1 MGLFNETGIIYVV
14 TNAITTNVAGD
25 LFLTLLLPVLM
36 VMLFA
41 FAFRIPL
48 EFTVILVFP
57 LLIGFCV
64 EGGAG
69 FMPVLGVGILYL
81 SVLLAK
87 NFFFY
92 QK

>member
-1 MGLFNETGIIYVV
+1 MGLFNETGFIYVV
-14 TNAITTNVAGD
+14 TNAITTNITGD
-25 LFLTLLLPVLM
+25 LFLTLLLLVLAF
-36 VMLFA
+36 MLFA

-57 LLIGFCV
+57 LLIGFGV

-69 FMPVLGVGILYL
+69 FMSVLGVGIIYL

-87 NFFFY
+87 NFFFF

>member
-1 MGLFNETGIIYVV
+1 MGLFNETGFIYVV
-14 TNAITTNVAGD
+14 TNAITTNITGD
-25 LFLTLLLPVLM
+25 LFLTLLLLVLAF
-36 VMLFA
+36 MLFA

-57 LLIGFCV
+57 LLIGFGV

-69 FMPVLGVGILYL
+69 FMSVLGVGIIYL

-87 NFFFY
+87 NFFFF
-92 QK
+92 QR